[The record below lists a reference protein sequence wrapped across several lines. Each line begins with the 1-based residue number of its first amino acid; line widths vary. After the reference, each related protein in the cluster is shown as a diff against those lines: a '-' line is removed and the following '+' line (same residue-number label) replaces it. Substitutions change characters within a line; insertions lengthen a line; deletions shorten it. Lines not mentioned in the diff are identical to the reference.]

1 MTFTTR
7 PEIVG
12 TFGMAASTHPIATA
26 AGMAILEEGGTAFD
40 AAVAM
45 GLTLQ
50 VVQPH
55 LCGLG
60 GDVPIIGFDAA
71 SNSSWVLCGQG
82 VSPAA
87 ASAEHFA
94 ELGLDLVPGTGQL
107 PAVVPGA
114 FGAWMT
120 LLTHHGTLPLRSI
133 MRFAIDAARVGFALP
148 PRAAAAI
155 GMLESTFREHW
166 TSSAEVYLPGGRAP
180 AAGERFTNPQLANTL
195 ERLLAEGEAAGSA
208 PAAQAE
214 AARRA
219 FYEGFVAEGIDA
231 FRETPV
237 RDSSGRDH
245 RGLLGGDDVASWS
258 ATFEEPARAT
268 FRGHEVLKTQ
278 AWGQGPVLLQQLMIL
293 DGLDLE
299 SAAPASADLI
309 HVVVEA
315 AKLAFADREAYYGD
329 AAASEGQGPDVPLD
343 ALLSPAYAAERRALI
358 TDSAASGLHPG
369 SPDGRTPVLPDAVL
383 GDRGIQA
390 PAGAGVGEPTIT
402 KGDTVHLD
410 VVDRWGNV
418 LSVTPSGAWLQSSP
432 IIPGLGVEPAHPRPD
447 VLAAAG
453 TAQLTRAPQAPAHHL
468 EPRDAAARRP
478 PRAVVRHARRRRPGP
493 VAGAVPDQPP
503 RARPR
508 SSGGDRGAAVE
519 HEPLPVVIRS
529 ARLARSRGRA
539 RGAGRPGREGGARAP
554 RTHRRRRARVAPRPY
569 HGRGHPPRR
578 HAARRVRP
586 DAAWSAGPRVA
597 ERPPALPQKMSDR

>member
-1 MTFTTR
+1 MYPRHNEGMTFTTR
-7 PEIVG
+7 PELVG

-26 AGMAILEEGGTAFD
+26 AGMAVLEEGGTAFD

-87 ASAEHFA
+87 ATPEHFA
-94 ELGLDLVPGTGQL
+94 ELGLEIVPGTGQL

-120 LLTHHGTLPLRSI
+120 LLERHGTLPLRSI

-148 PRAAAAI
+148 PRAAATIAT
-155 GMLESTFREHW
+155 LESTFRDHW
-166 TSSAEVYLPGGRAP
+166 TSSAEVYLQGGSAP
-180 AAGERFTNPQLANTL
+180 AARERFTNPQLADTL
-195 ERLLAEGEAAGSA
+195 ERLLAEAEAAGSTT
-208 PAAQAE
+208 AAQAE
-214 AARRA
+214 GARRA
-219 FYEGFVAEGIDA
+219 FYEGFVAEAIDA
-231 FRETPV
+231 FAATPV

-245 RGLLGGDDVASWS
+245 RGLLTGDDLAAWR
-258 ATFEEPARAT
+258 ATFEEPARVT

-278 AWGQGPVLLQQLMIL
+278 AWGQGPVLLQQLAIL

-299 SAAPASADLI
+299 TAAPGSADLI
-309 HVVVEA
+309 HLVVEA

-329 AAASEGQGPDVPLD
+329 VPDVPMD
-343 ALLSPAYAAERRALI
+343 ALLSPAYAAKRRALI

-369 SPDGRTPVLPDAVL
+369 SPDGRTPVLPDVVL
-383 GDRGIQA
+383 GDRGIQQ
-390 PAGAGVGEPTIT
+390 PDSAGVGEPTIT

-418 LSVTPSGAWLQSSP
+418 LSATPSGAWLQSSP
-432 IIPGLGVEPAHPRPD
+432 VIPGLGLSLPTRGQMFWLQQGLPNSLAPRKRPRTTLSPGMLLRDGRPALSFGTPGGDGQDQWPVQFLVNHLVHGLGLQAAIEVPQWSTNHFPSSFAPRDSHDREVELEVRAGAEVKAELERRGHLIVD
-447 VLAAAG
+447 VPEWHLGRITAAG
-453 TAQLTRAPQAPAHHL
+453 IRADGMLHAASD
-468 EPRDAAARRP
+468 PRGMECWA
-478 PRAVVRHARRRRPGP
+478 
-493 VAGAVPDQPP
+493 
-503 RARPR
+503 
-508 SSGGDRGAAVE
+508 
-519 HEPLPVVIRS
+519 
-529 ARLARSRGRA
+529 
-539 RGAGRPGREGGARAP
+539 AGR
-554 RTHRRRRARVAPRPY
+554 
-569 HGRGHPPRR
+569 
-578 HAARRVRP
+578 
-586 DAAWSAGPRVA
+586 
-597 ERPPALPQKMSDR
+597 

>member
-1 MTFTTR
+1 MTFTSR
-7 PEIVG
+7 AELVG

-26 AGMAILEEGGTAFD
+26 AGMAVLEEGGTAFD

-60 GDVPIIGFDAA
+60 GDVPIIGFDVA

-87 ASAEHFA
+87 ATPEHFA

-120 LLTHHGTLPLRSI
+120 LLAHHGTLPLRSI

-155 GMLESTFREHW
+155 GMLEPTFRDHW
-166 TSSAEVYLPGGRAP
+166 TSSAEVYLPGGTAP

-195 ERLLAEGEAAGSA
+195 ERLLAEAEAAGST

-214 AARRA
+214 GARRA
-219 FYEGFVAEGIDA
+219 FYEGFVAEAIDA
-231 FRETPV
+231 FAATPV

-245 RGLLGGDDVASWS
+245 RGLLTGDDLATWS
-258 ATFEEPARAT
+258 ATFEEPARVT
-268 FRGHEVLKTQ
+268 FRGHEVLKTGP
-278 AWGQGPVLLQQLMIL
+278 WGQGPVLLQQLAIL

-299 SAAPASADLI
+299 SAAPASAELI
-309 HVVVEA
+309 HLVVEA

-329 AAASEGQGPDVPLD
+329 PEFGDVPMD
-343 ALLSPAYAAERRALI
+343 ALLSHAYAAQRRALI

-383 GDRGIQA
+383 GGRGIQQQDS
-390 PAGAGVGEPTIT
+390 AGVGEPTIT

-418 LSVTPSGAWLQSSP
+418 LSATPSGAWLQSSP
-432 IIPGLGVEPAHPRPD
+432 VIPGLGLSLPTRGQMFWLQPGLPNSLAPRKRPRTTLSPGMLLRDGRPALSFGTPGGDGQDQWPVQFLINHLVHGLGLQAAIEVPQWSTNHFPSSFAPRDSHDREVELEVRAGADVKAELERRGHLIVDVPEWHLGRITAAGIRPD
-447 VLAAAG
+447 GMLHAASDPRGMECWAAG
-453 TAQLTRAPQAPAHHL
+453 R
-468 EPRDAAARRP
+468 
-478 PRAVVRHARRRRPGP
+478 
-493 VAGAVPDQPP
+493 
-503 RARPR
+503 
-508 SSGGDRGAAVE
+508 
-519 HEPLPVVIRS
+519 
-529 ARLARSRGRA
+529 
-539 RGAGRPGREGGARAP
+539 
-554 RTHRRRRARVAPRPY
+554 
-569 HGRGHPPRR
+569 
-578 HAARRVRP
+578 
-586 DAAWSAGPRVA
+586 
-597 ERPPALPQKMSDR
+597 